1 MGSILTEASS
11 CVSSFSPRS
20 ISFCMRYITFFRS
33 SSFSRNSDR
42 ICSTCGRMDGISWG
56 RGIWDPAGMNCYK

>member
-20 ISFCMRYITFFRS
+20 ISFCIRYITFFRS

-42 ICSTCGRMDGISWG
+42 ICSTCGGTDGVSWG
-56 RGIWDPAGMNCYK
+56 WELWDASGLNHNK